1 VNGLIVA
8 QGLTKQIGS
17 KKILKGI
24 DLEINS
30 GEFVTCFGPNGAGKS
45 TTMKILS
52 LLSKPSS
59 GKLFIDGKDT
69 KEHGD
74 SLRSK
79 VGVISHNTFLYDNLT
94 AKENLQFY
102 GKMYS
107 IANLNT
113 RVDQLLENVGL
124 TYAAKDTVRGFSRGM
139 QQRLAIARSLVH
151 NPPILLMDEPYTGLD
166 EMAKEILNGVLR
178 QLSQE
183 KHTVFLITH
192 DFDQGLEQSDQTI
205 ILVGGKIVHRCSPKG
220 ISREDFRQLYL
231 KSVGGAPR

>member
-1 VNGLIVA
+1 MIIA

-24 DLEINS
+24 DLEIAA

-45 TTMKILS
+45 TTMKILA
-52 LLSKPSS
+52 LLSKPSG
-59 GKLFIDGKDT
+59 GKLLIDGKDT
-69 KEHGD
+69 REHGD

-94 AKENLQFY
+94 AKENLLFY
-102 GKMYS
+102 GKMYDV
-107 IANLNT
+107 ANLDA
-113 RVDQLLENVGL
+113 RADLLLEQVGM
-124 TYAAKDTVRGFSRGM
+124 TYAANDVVRTFSRGM

-151 NPPILLMDEPYTGLD
+151 DPPILLMDEPYTGLD
-166 EMAKEILNGVLR
+166 EMAKGILTSVLQ
-178 QLSQE
+178 QLSQS

-192 DFDQGLEQSDQTI
+192 DFDQGLEQSDQTL
-205 ILVGGKIVHRCSPKG
+205 ILVGGKIVHRCNPKG

-231 KSVGGAPR
+231 RHVGGAQ